1 MGGML
6 QPLVM
11 HKVRADINRPN
22 LNVTDTKYIR
32 GPGDSS
38 HDSTETLNSFI
49 RRKALQCI
57 LKDSG
62 TSK

>member
-1 MGGML
+1 M
-6 QPLVM
+6 LVM
-11 HKVRADINRPN
+11 HKVCADINYPN

-32 GPGDSS
+32 GLGGSS
-38 HDSTETLNSFI
+38 HGSTETLNSFI
-49 RRKALQCI
+49 RQKALQCI